1 MDGGRI
7 AVYCAVM
14 ASSTSI
20 DRLAGSV
27 RHNENR
33 SLRFLAVL
41 ILAFIAAGL
50 PVFAQEGTAAGTVV
64 DTSGASI
71 AHVQVK
77 LSVEGR
83 GTDQET
89 KSAENG
95 DFSFLN
101 VAPGRYQLSFSA
113 KDFAAK
119 TITVDL
125 PSGET
130 VDLPPTVLSVAT
142 LNAGV
147 NVSDNQAEI
156 AEAEIKVQEQQRI
169 FGLVPNYFVTYNP
182 DAAPLNAKQKFEL
195 TWKNFFD
202 PAAFVITGMI
212 AGASQAQ
219 NRYPGFGQGAQGY
232 AKRYGA
238 TYLNYVT
245 SSLMERVV
253 MPTIFK
259 QDPRYFYKGTGRTR
273 SRAFYAI
280 SRAVI
285 CKGDNKQDQFC
296 YSSVISHFASSAIT
310 NYYYPAVDRNS
321 AGVTVENA
329 AIGIAAKAIGNLVQE
344 FIARKLTPD
353 KP

>member
-1 MDGGRI
+1 
-7 AVYCAVM
+7 M
-14 ASSTSI
+14 ASSPCI
-20 DRLAGSV
+20 DRPAGSS
-27 RHNENR
+27 RHNQPR
-33 SLRFLAVL
+33 LLWFLAAL
-41 ILAFIAAGL
+41 TIAASL
-50 PVFAQEGTAAGTVV
+50 PVVAQDGTATGMLTGTVV

-71 AHVQVK
+71 ARAQVK
-77 LSVEGR
+77 LSVQGS
-83 GTDQET
+83 GTGQET

-95 DFSFLN
+95 EFSFLN
-101 VAPGRYQLSFSA
+101 VAPGRYQLSFRA
-113 KDFAAK
+113 EDFAAK

-125 PSGET
+125 LGGET
-130 VDLPPTVLSVAT
+130 VALPPAVLSVAT
-142 LNAGV
+142 LTADA
-147 NVSDNQAEI
+147 NVIYNQTEIAQAEI
-156 AEAEIKVQEQQRI
+156 QVQEQQRI

-182 DAAPLNAKQKFEL
+182 DAAPLNVKQKFEL

-202 PAAFVITGMI
+202 PAAFVITGMV

-238 TYLNYVT
+238 TYANYVT
-245 SSLMERVV
+245 TSLLERVV

-259 QDPRYFYKGTGRTR
+259 QDPRYFYKGTGSTR

-280 SRAVI
+280 SHAVI
-285 CKGDNKQDQFC
+285 CKGDHKKDQFC
-296 YSSVISHFASSAIT
+296 YSSVTSRFASSALT
-310 NYYYPAVDRNS
+310 NYFYPPVDRHS

-344 FIARKLTPD
+344 FIARKLTPY